1 MRANSLI
8 PILAILLVGICAWW
22 LVRARGED
30 PGVRGPGIE
39 PGIYAP
45 AKREKHR
52 VQPAQ
57 VLQPSFTMVRPP
69 APARP
74 ATQVDPP
81 WRVVLIDA
89 ADHDLS
95 TRVAVLGLAE
105 ELHLRGCIA
114 VISSRDAKPFPLGAD
129 RVVRV
134 RTLKE
139 DTAPRLPGER
149 FTCSLRLE
157 SIVPRLPGG
166 HPDADL
172 QQTTGHSDTLDLTC
186 EFLGVAPGTR
196 WPQWWA
202 GVGQALARE
211 ALLQLAPS
219 GISGA
224 RTPVSAWEDSL
235 GRLRDPVGSD
245 ALRWTAAFQDDLV
258 RGWIGRI
265 DGRTTTTRNGS
276 PEPAVAELERRLADR
291 KTWEPL
297 PTNGPWR
304 TWRRST
310 GPEQD
315 AGPPWTVSV
324 RETTA
329 GWEVNQW
336 QPRPH
341 PAALI
346 QTWITAAR
354 SGDAIARAS
363 LDRVKDIP
371 RVPDDLRQAIAAA
384 LARPAP

>member
-8 PILAILLVGICAWW
+8 PIFAILLVCACAWW
-22 LVRARGED
+22 LVRAQGED
-30 PGVRGPGIE
+30 PGVRGPAIN

-45 AKREKHR
+45 AKRAKHR
-52 VQPAQ
+52 IEPAR
-57 VLQPSFTMVRPP
+57 VLQPSFTLVRPP
-69 APARP
+69 VPARP
-74 ATQVDPP
+74 STQADPP
-81 WRVVLIDA
+81 WRVVLIEA
-89 ADHDLS
+89 ADRDLS

-105 ELHLRGCIA
+105 EFHLRGSIA
-114 VISSRDAKPFPLGAD
+114 VIATTDAKPFPLGVD

-139 DTAPRLPGER
+139 DAAPRLPGER
-149 FTCSLRLE
+149 FTCTVRLE

-166 HPDADL
+166 HPDADV
-172 QQTTGHSDTLDLTC
+172 QQTTGHVDAVDLTG

-202 GVGQALARE
+202 GVGQAFARE
-211 ALLQLAPS
+211 AVLQFAPTGLA
-219 GISGA
+219 GCK
-224 RTPVSAWEDSL
+224 TPVSAWENDL
-235 GRLRDPVGSD
+235 GRLRDPVGAD
-245 ALRWTAAFQDDLV
+245 PLRWTAAFQDDLV

-276 PEPAVAELERRLADR
+276 LEPAVAALERRLADA

-297 PTNGPWR
+297 PPTGPWR
-304 TWRRST
+304 TWRRRAEPET
-310 GPEQD
+310 GS
-315 AGPPWTVSV
+315 GPPWTVSL
-324 RETTA
+324 RETAT

-336 QPRPH
+336 QLRPH

-346 QTWITAAR
+346 QAWIAAAR
-354 SGDAIARAS
+354 TGDAIARAT

-371 RVPDDLRQAIAAA
+371 RIPDDLRQGIAAA